1 MGGVARSGGE
11 RAAGQAEEAGGWG
24 QGQAGEHSGGA
35 DGGRR
40 QRWWLEARVA
50 GAGGLGGEPE
60 GDGGARKTMGSG
72 WFRGQRIRRRE
83 KERWMGKG

>member
-1 MGGVARSGGE
+1 VE
-11 RAAGQAEEAGGWG
+11 AEGL
-24 QGQAGEHSGGA
+24 
-35 DGGRR
+35 GR
-40 QRWWLEARVA
+40 
-50 GAGGLGGEPE
+50 GLGGGEPE

>member
-50 GAGGLGGEPE
+50 G
-60 GDGGARKTMGSG
+60 GARKTMGSG